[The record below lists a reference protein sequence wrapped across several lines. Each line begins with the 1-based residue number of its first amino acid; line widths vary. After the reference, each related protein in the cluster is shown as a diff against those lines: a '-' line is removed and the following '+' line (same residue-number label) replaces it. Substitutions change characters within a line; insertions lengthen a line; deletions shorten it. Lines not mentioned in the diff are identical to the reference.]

1 MKYSVNGGVDF
12 QVRVGINTGLVVV
25 GEVGSDLRVE
35 YTALGDAINVAAR
48 MESAASPG
56 TVMIAADTQ
65 RLVAPLFDFEDLGL
79 LEVRGKSEP
88 VGTFRVLARK
98 AQPQR
103 ERGIEGLESP
113 MVGRD
118 REVDVMRGLVDD
130 LSQGSGQIASV
141 MGEAGLGKSRLI
153 AELRHWASTEVQ
165 GNSGDGTGAHS
176 QVQWYEGRT
185 RSYET
190 DTPYTP
196 FVNLFGAYFGLS
208 LDDTDQ
214 EKYDKITRRLAE
226 LVPDGPSTSAPFMA
240 TMLEVPVTGEDAQHI
255 QYLQPPQI
263 REKIF
268 AATREII
275 ELEALRHPLLLVF
288 EDVHWSDPTS
298 LDLIETLMPLVD
310 RLPLLILGVFRP
322 VRQDPGWRFHEVAS
336 RDYVHRYTTV
346 ALNPLDDE
354 DARTLV
360 ANLLEI
366 EDLPQQVRELI
377 LAKAEGNPFFVE
389 EVIRSL
395 LDAGLVIRE
404 DERWRATREIANIVL
419 PDTLAGVITARLDRL
434 GEETKRVAQTASVI
448 GREFGA
454 ATLGDVYE
462 NPGALDEC
470 ITDLQR
476 RELIREKSRIPQLQ
490 YMYKHILTQE
500 AAYGSLLLSRR
511 REIHLRVGDCLERD
525 NPDQAH
531 EIARHFQ
538 SANEPARS
546 VPYLVDLGDRAAREY
561 STAEAISYYNSAL
574 QILETEQD
582 VQLARRAYE
591 GLGGALAF
599 GNDVPGAVDNYHK
612 MFHAAQDYQD
622 LPMQVSA
629 LNKLGFVAALMQGQF
644 PEAEQHLVEA
654 ETLAH
659 QCGDLAG
666 MAELHMTYCYLRV
679 PFGKF
684 DDAVEHLSEVAKIG
698 HDIGEDEPR
707 LFGMTHTANTLMYM
721 THFDDAALKS
731 QEALAL
737 ARELGHQKWQAE
749 LLGYSGA
756 ILKLRDGDLDAAR
769 ESAESGAEI
778 AGRIGA
784 AEQEGY
790 AQVVLGQIAWF
801 RGEYEQA
808 IAHYRK
814 GLDAGRTSGL
824 PFIQVSALCGLGT
837 AHMDVSPRMSG
848 ETSKYHDEALGLL
861 ETPLGQV
868 TGGLAWADLGL
879 CILAHGDAQQ
889 AHEFFQKGLTIPTA
903 YMFLARPL
911 LLVGSAFVALG
922 GGDIEGAGS
931 LVQEAREFTES
942 RSMRHLYPL
951 MSLASAQVS
960 LASGDPSG
968 ALENFNQAEEL
979 ASQMQMRPWT
989 WKAQAGASQVLAGL
1003 GRQGDADAKRSSA
1016 LATLDEM
1023 ARLFEDPK
1031 LSAMFLEDATKA
1043 LG

>member
-1 MKYSVNGGVDF
+1 
-12 QVRVGINTGLVVV
+12 
-25 GEVGSDLRVE
+25 
-35 YTALGDAINVAAR
+35 
-48 MESAASPG
+48 
-56 TVMIAADTQ
+56 
-65 RLVAPLFDFEDLGL
+65 
-79 LEVRGKSEP
+79 
-88 VGTFRVLARK
+88 
-98 AQPQR
+98 
-103 ERGIEGLESP
+103 
-113 MVGRD
+113 
-118 REVDVMRGLVDD
+118 
-130 LSQGSGQIASV
+130 
-141 MGEAGLGKSRLI
+141 MG
-153 AELRHWASTEVQ
+153 
-165 GNSGDGTGAHS
+165 
-176 QVQWYEGRT
+176 
-185 RSYET
+185 
-190 DTPYTP
+190 
-196 FVNLFGAYFGLS
+196 

-214 EKYDKITRRLAE
+214 EKYAKITRKLAG
-226 LVPDGPSTSAPFMA
+226 LMPDGPGTSAPFMA
-240 TMLEVPVTGEDAQHI
+240 TMLEVAVPEEDAEHI
-255 QYLQPPQI
+255 PYLQPPQI

-268 AATREII
+268 AATREIF
-275 ELEALRHPLLLVF
+275 EREAQRHPLLLVF

-298 LDLIETLMPLVD
+298 LDLMETLMPLVD

-346 ALNPLDDE
+346 TLQPLDED

-366 EDLPQQVRELI
+366 EDLPQQVRSLI

-395 LDAGLVIRE
+395 LDSRLVIRE
-404 DERWRATREIANIVL
+404 GDHWRATREIANIVL

-434 GEETKRVAQTASVI
+434 GEESKRVAQTASVI

-454 ATLGDVYE
+454 ATLAEIYE
-462 NPGALDEC
+462 NPGSLDES

-476 RELIREKSRIPQLQ
+476 RELIREKSRTPHLQ
-490 YMYKHILTQE
+490 YMYKHILIQE
-500 AAYGSLLLSRR
+500 AAYASLLLSRR
-511 REIHLRVGDCLERD
+511 REIHLRIGNCLERD
-525 NPDQAH
+525 NPDQVH

-538 SANEPARS
+538 SANEPARA
-546 VPYLVDLGDRAAREY
+546 VPYLVDSGDRAAREY
-561 STAEAISYYNSAL
+561 STAEAIGYYNSAL
-574 QILETEQD
+574 QILEAEQD
-582 VQLARRAYE
+582 AHLARRAYE

-599 GNDVPGAVDNYHK
+599 GNDVPAAVDNYHK
-612 MFHAAQDYQD
+612 MFHAAQDYED

-644 PEAEQHLVEA
+644 PEAEQHLIEA
-654 ETLAH
+654 ESLAN

-684 DDAVEHLSEVAKIG
+684 DDAVEHLGEVAKIG
-698 HDIGEDEPR
+698 QDIGQEEPR

-721 THFDDAALKS
+721 THFDDAAQKS
-731 QEALAL
+731 KEALAL
-737 ARELGHQKWQAE
+737 AQELGNQKWQAE

-808 IAHYRK
+808 IGHYRK
-814 GLDAGRTSGL
+814 GLEGGRTSGL
-824 PFIQVSALCGLGT
+824 PFIQVLALCGLGT
-837 AHMDVSPRMSG
+837 AHLDVSPRMSS
-848 ETSKYHDEALGLL
+848 ETSKYHAEALDLL
-861 ETPLGQV
+861 ETPLGPV
-868 TGGLAWADLGL
+868 TDGLAWADLGF
-879 CILAHGDAQQ
+879 CVLASGDAQQ
-889 AHEFFQKGLTIPTA
+889 ANEFFQKGLTTPTA
-903 YMFLARPL
+903 YMYLARPL

-922 GGDIEGAGS
+922 GGDIEGARS

-951 MSLASAQVS
+951 MSLANAQVS

-979 ASQMQMRPWT
+979 ASQMTMRPWT
-989 WKAQAGASQVLAGL
+989 WKAQAGAAQVLAGM
-1003 GRQGDADAKRSSA
+1003 GRQGESDAKRSGA
-1016 LATLDEM
+1016 MATLNEM
-1023 ARLFEDPK
+1023 AGLFEDQEMR
-1031 LSAMFLEDATKA
+1031 SMFLEDATKT